1 MHHVDIK
8 TAYLHRQMDCD
19 VFMKTPD
26 GVEEQKD
33 NILLV
38 VGRLYGTKQGRRQC
52 NILMK
57 AELTKMGFEQVRL
70 EHSIYV
76 CVTRC

>member
-1 MHHVDIK
+1 MTIGLKRNWLMHHVDIK
-8 TAYLHRQMDCD
+8 TAYLHGGMDCD

-38 VGRLYGTKQGRRQC
+38 VGRLYGKKEGGRQW
-52 NILMK
+52 NIIRK
-57 AELTKMGFEQVRL
+57 AELTKMGFELVR
-70 EHSIYV
+70 
-76 CVTRC
+76 